1 MQFMVTYAF
10 HPDDRDTVQQR
21 FEEIGA
27 EEHEGVTKLGRWHA
41 TAGHRGWVLVDT
53 TDSVALGRWL
63 QDWTDLM
70 EFEVVSVN
78 DDAGAMAILGT

>member
-1 MQFMVTYAF
+1 
-10 HPDDRDTVQQR
+10 
-21 FEEIGA
+21 
-27 EEHEGVTKLGRWHA
+27 
-41 TAGHRGWVLVDT
+41 VLVDT

-63 QDWTDLM
+63 QDWTDVM